1 MLLQVELV
9 AGVNAGNW
17 LVHNGQWVLVPSG
30 RKETVSGDARYWECR
45 FRREKTTR
53 CPYKLTTVEEKDELE
68 PKIKYPMKTCMPT
81 CRQDQ
86 THVIDLKFRNKIKE
100 LASNNFKFDYGQ
112 TFGKEKKNLLKS
124 ITDIDLRER
133 VRMILPTQEEFR
145 SAAYRAKKKG
155 IPVAPRRLEDL
166 DFSLL
171 NTDSR
176 NMENYILSRDPESK
190 IVLFGTEKTVQ
201 TFIAAKFKT
210 MDGTFKIAPSS
221 HLPGPCENKLCP
233 LLLCAAD

>member
-1 MLLQVELV
+1 M
-9 AGVNAGNW
+9 
-17 LVHNGQWVLVPSG
+17 
-30 RKETVSGDARYWECR
+30 
-45 FRREKTTR
+45 
-53 CPYKLTTVEEKDELE
+53 
-68 PKIKYPMKTCMPT
+68 
-81 CRQDQ
+81 
-86 THVIDLKFRNKIKE
+86 
-100 LASNNFKFDYGQ
+100 
-112 TFGKEKKNLLKS
+112 KS
-124 ITDIDLRER
+124 ITDIDLKER

-176 NMENYILSRDPESK
+176 NMENYILSHDPESK

-210 MDGTFKIAPSS
+210 MDGTFKIAPKNYFQVLIFLALVSTS
-221 HLPGPCENKLCP
+221 YVPCFFALLTNKSRNSYDKVFSMIQHQITKRGFTCDFGGHFFMMDFEYAMR
-233 LLLCAAD
+233 AALSAVWPPIQILGCYFHWTQLIIKRVRKSGSAQAYTKIHKCVQQDVNSYIQT